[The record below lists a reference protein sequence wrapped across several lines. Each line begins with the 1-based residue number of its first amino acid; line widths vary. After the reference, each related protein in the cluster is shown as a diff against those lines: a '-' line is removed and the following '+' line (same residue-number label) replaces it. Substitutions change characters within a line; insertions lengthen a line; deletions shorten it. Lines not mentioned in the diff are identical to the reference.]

1 MPWLLYA
8 TAPASPSKSVTGRKG
23 ASSAVERRNNWKYNC
38 ICLFFQLWKE
48 RTLEYK
54 LLFKVIPELPTDST
68 IFLPEHINFDSP
80 DKLTIHLSQEDGE
93 TNENLKAR
101 ADREVQREPLRI
113 SVLEDIFF
121 NMEYTSSSP
130 QLRYGFVGQASTMC
144 IFRPVRRTGAVMRQ
158 DHWTH
163 LIGFTSSFL
172 RLGRFC

>member
-1 MPWLLYA
+1 M
-8 TAPASPSKSVTGRKG
+8 
-23 ASSAVERRNNWKYNC
+23 
-38 ICLFFQLWKE
+38 
-48 RTLEYK
+48 EYK

-101 ADREVQREPLRI
+101 ADREIQRELLRI

-144 IFRPVRRTGAVMRQ
+144 IFRPVRRTGAGMHGSL
-158 DHWTH
+158 DA
-163 LIGFTSSFL
+163 SD
-172 RLGRFC
+172 RLHVVLPAVRKILLKDILNQSV